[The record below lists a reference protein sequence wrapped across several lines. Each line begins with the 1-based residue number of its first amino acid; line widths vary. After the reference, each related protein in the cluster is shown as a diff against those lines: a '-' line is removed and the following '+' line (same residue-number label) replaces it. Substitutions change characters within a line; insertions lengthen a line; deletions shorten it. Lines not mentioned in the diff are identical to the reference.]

1 MVSPVLFVLSFSNNY
16 WYGNSLLIQIDRV
29 SYISS
34 RCFEKLDSEPRL
46 VFFFLNSCPTLQGS
60 KFLYMTQIC
69 KAFTV
74 GCSLLVHGLESFG
87 SVCSVLC
94 KVVLHL
100 DNKRV
105 LTSNLRKVSDGLLM
119 TSTVC
124 DAENDY
130 WGKNHISL

>member
-1 MVSPVLFVLSFSNNY
+1 
-16 WYGNSLLIQIDRV
+16 
-29 SYISS
+29 
-34 RCFEKLDSEPRL
+34 
-46 VFFFLNSCPTLQGS
+46 
-60 KFLYMTQIC
+60 MTQIC

-87 SVCSVLC
+87 SVCFVLC
-94 KVVLHL
+94 KVVLLL

-105 LTSNLRKVSDGLLM
+105 HTSNLRKVSDGLLM